1 MIFYGCLTVFIHVVL
16 RCDDSDPSAVL
27 SGARSMPIQLRP
39 ACLASGPDL
48 SHELS
53 RLAGGKKKM

>member
-1 MIFYGCLTVFIHVVL
+1 MIFCNCLTIFIHVVL
-16 RCDDSDPSAVL
+16 RRDDSDPSAAL
-27 SGARSMPIQLRP
+27 FGARSMSNQLRP

-53 RLAGGKKKM
+53 RLGA